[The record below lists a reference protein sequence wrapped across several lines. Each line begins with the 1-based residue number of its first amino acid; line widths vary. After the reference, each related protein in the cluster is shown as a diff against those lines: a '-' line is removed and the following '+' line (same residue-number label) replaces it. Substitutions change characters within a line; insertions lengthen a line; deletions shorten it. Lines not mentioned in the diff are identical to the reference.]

1 MGEQREVIGLHHKH
15 GCVYGLFFGVTNA
28 TALSE
33 TNYWRF
39 NCVNSLM
46 FLLVFFGGGVSGN
59 GTDHRNTLSF
69 HEFMLLIP

>member
-46 FLLVFFGGGVSGN
+46 FLLFFFGGGFQV
-59 GTDHRNTLSF
+59 TEQIIETRFLSMNLCF
-69 HEFMLLIP
+69 